1 MILEIAN
8 DIEEVLKKEG
18 LVGQRIGSGFCFL
31 DNSRDVQF
39 EYASQEVKDY
49 FSKIEEVIKKVSAQY
64 PADFGISLRFRE
76 DSFSFYVKPIE
87 KLEESGP
94 LPEAPACEDQ
104 QQIKEPADEDIDVD
118 SYKRGWRDCMKEMME
133 KFKSLEDDIKN
144 M

>member
-8 DIEEVLKKEG
+8 DIEESLKSKG
-18 LVGQRIGSGFCFL
+18 LVGKRVGSGFCFL

-49 FSKIEEVIKKVSAQY
+49 FSKIEEVIKNVSAQY
-64 PADFGISLRFRE
+64 PTDFGINLRFRE

-87 KLEESGP
+87 KPEESGP
-94 LPEAPACEDQ
+94 LPEAPTCEDQ
-104 QQIKEPADEDIDVD
+104 QQIKEPVDEDIATE
-118 SYKRGWRDCMKEMME
+118 SYKRGWKDCMKEMME

>member
-8 DIEEVLKKEG
+8 DLEASLESKG
-18 LVGQRIGSGFCFL
+18 LVGKRIGSGFCFL

-64 PADFGISLRFRE
+64 AGFGISLRFRE

-87 KLEESGP
+87 KPEESGP
-94 LPEAPACEDQ
+94 LPEAPVCEDQ
-104 QQIKEPADEDIDVD
+104 QRIKESADEDIDVD
-118 SYKRGWRDCMKEMME
+118 SYKRGWKDCIKEMME
-133 KFKSLEDDIKN
+133 KFKSLEDDIN
-144 M
+144 HM

>member
-64 PADFGISLRFRE
+64 AGFGISLRFRE

-87 KLEESGP
+87 KPEESGD
-94 LPEAPACEDQ
+94 EG
-104 QQIKEPADEDIDVD
+104 ADTE

>member
-18 LVGQRIGSGFCFL
+18 LVGSRIGSGFCFL

-49 FSKIEEVIKKVSAQY
+49 FSKIEEVIKKVSTQY
-64 PADFGISLRFRE
+64 AGFGISLRFRE

-87 KLEESGP
+87 KPKESGP
-94 LPEAPACEDQ
+94 IPE
-104 QQIKEPADEDIDVD
+104 DEGIDTE
-118 SYKRGWRDCMKEMME
+118 SYKRGWKDCMKEMME
-133 KFKSLEDDIKN
+133 KFKSLEDDIDH

>member
-8 DIEEVLKKEG
+8 DIEESLKSKG
-18 LVGQRIGSGFCFL
+18 LVGKRIGSGFCFL

-64 PADFGISLRFRE
+64 AADFGISLRFRE
-76 DSFSFYVKPIE
+76 DNFSFYVKPIE
-87 KLEESGP
+87 KP
-94 LPEAPACEDQ
+94 VDED
-104 QQIKEPADEDIDVD
+104 PVDEDIDTE
-118 SYKRGWRDCMKEMME
+118 SYKRGWKDCMKEMME

>member
-64 PADFGISLRFRE
+64 AGFGIRLRFRE

-87 KLEESGP
+87 KPEESGP
-94 LPEAPACEDQ
+94 IPEAPAREAQ
-104 QQIKEPADEDIDVD
+104 QQIKEPVDEDINVD
-118 SYKRGWRDCMKEMME
+118 SYKRGWKDCMKEMME
-133 KFKSLEDDIKN
+133 KFKSLEDDIEN

>member
-49 FSKIEEVIKKVSAQY
+49 FSKIEEVIKNVSAQY
-64 PADFGISLRFRE
+64 ADFGISLRFRE

-87 KLEESGP
+87 K
-94 LPEAPACEDQ
+94 PE
-104 QQIKEPADEDIDVD
+104 DEGVD
-118 SYKRGWRDCMKEMME
+118 TESYKCGWRDCMKEMME

>member
-18 LVGQRIGSGFCFL
+18 LVGSRIGSGFCFL

-64 PADFGISLRFRE
+64 AGFGISLRFRE

-87 KLEESGP
+87 KPEESGP
-94 LPEAPACEDQ
+94 
-104 QQIKEPADEDIDVD
+104 DIDID
-118 SYKRGWRDCMKEMME
+118 SYKRGWKDCMKEMME
-133 KFKSLEDDIKN
+133 KFKSLEDDIEN

>member
-1 MILEIAN
+1 MVLEIAN
-8 DIEEVLKKEG
+8 DIEASLESKG
-18 LVGQRIGSGFCFL
+18 LVGKRIGSGFCFL

-49 FSKIEEVIKKVSAQY
+49 FSKIEEVIKNVSAQY
-64 PADFGISLRFRE
+64 ADFGISLRFRE

-87 KLEESGP
+87 KPENSGP
-94 LPEAPACEDQ
+94 VPEASACEA
-104 QQIKEPADEDIDVD
+104 KEPVDEGVD
-118 SYKRGWRDCMKEMME
+118 TESYKRGWRDCMKEMME

>member
-8 DIEEVLKKEG
+8 DVEASLESKG
-18 LVGQRIGSGFCFL
+18 LVGKRIGSGFCFL

-49 FSKIEEVIKKVSAQY
+49 FSKIEEVIKKVSTQY
-64 PADFGISLRFRE
+64 AGFGISLRFRE

-87 KLEESGP
+87 KPEESGP
-94 LPEAPACEDQ
+94 VPEAPACEDQ
-104 QQIKEPADEDIDVD
+104 QQIKEPVDEGVD
-118 SYKRGWRDCMKEMME
+118 TESYKRGWRDCMKEMME

>member
-1 MILEIAN
+1 MDLLKVSN
-8 DIEEVLKKEG
+8 DIEEALKKEG
-18 LVGQRIGSGFCFL
+18 LVGQRLGSGFCLL

-49 FSKIEEVIKKVSAQY
+49 FSKIEEVIKKVSAQD
-64 PADFGISLRFRE
+64 ADVGINLRFRE

-87 KLEESGP
+87 KPEDSGP
-94 LPEAPACEDQ
+94 IPEAP
-104 QQIKEPADEDIDVD
+104 KEEPVDEDVD
-118 SYKRGWRDCMKEMME
+118 TESYKRGWRDCMKEMMK

>member
-64 PADFGISLRFRE
+64 ADFGISLRFRE

-87 KLEESGP
+87 K
-94 LPEAPACEDQ
+94 PE
-104 QQIKEPADEDIDVD
+104 DEDIDVD
-118 SYKRGWRDCMKEMME
+118 SYKRGWKDCMKEMME

>member
-64 PADFGISLRFRE
+64 AGFGISLRFRE

-87 KLEESGP
+87 KPEESGP
-94 LPEAPACEDQ
+94 LPE
-104 QQIKEPADEDIDVD
+104 EDIDVD
-118 SYKRGWRDCMKEMME
+118 SYKRGWKDCMKEMME